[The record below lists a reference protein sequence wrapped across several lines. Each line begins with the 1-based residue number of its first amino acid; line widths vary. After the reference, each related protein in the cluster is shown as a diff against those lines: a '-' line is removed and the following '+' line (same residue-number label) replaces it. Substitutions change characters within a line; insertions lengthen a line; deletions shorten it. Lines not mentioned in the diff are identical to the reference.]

1 MNISTSIKQLRLP
14 LLSLL
19 PLLLFI
25 NILGASSYN
34 FPTFNYNNGKG
45 KNSNICALNYNNVY
59 SYLYKWSKEHEE
71 SHSKIIEDTL
81 WLNKNRFI
89 SPGVIIGVYN
99 DSFNLNY
106 ICLLRRLAPANYK
119 ILNIFANPSNN
130 FDDDLLLLKNLFE
143 FAIYNDIKLNT
154 DKLNEID
161 KSRYFLTYMYYYS
174 QINSKTFEI

>member
-19 PLLLFI
+19 LFI
-25 NILGASSYN
+25 NILGTSSYN

>member
-14 LLSLL
+14 FLSLM
-19 PLLLFI
+19 LFI